1 MAKNPTQHKATYPDY
16 RWVTGKL
23 RLAGMLDTR
32 MLNLLRAIEETGSI
46 NQAAKLA
53 GLSYKGAWQIIE
65 RANNMAPKVL
75 ISTATGGSKGGGTRL
90 TAAGQ
95 ALLNLFTTLEQQ
107 HQVFLAELNGKLTND
122 PDIMLL
128 LKPLAVKTSATN
140 QLFGTVTEIVTG
152 AVTAEVHV
160 ALKGGDR
167 VVASVT
173 MDEWQTLALST
184 GCEVLVLVNA
194 SEIMLAV
201 ATLPPFSARNCLTG
215 QVIRI
220 LQDGVDAEVILRLPG
235 GDTLSASITL
245 TSLRNLNLKKN
256 SACHALFKSNALLL
270 AALQPAE
277 GQGSVSEI
285 DSE

>member
-1 MAKNPTQHKATYPDY
+1 MAKNSTRNNTKSADY
-16 RWVTGKL
+16 RWVTGQL

-32 MLNLLRAIEETGSI
+32 MLSLLRAIEASGSI

-95 ALLNLFTTLEQQ
+95 ALLNLFTQLEQQ
-107 HQVFLAELNGKLTND
+107 HQAFLAELNRKLSDD
-122 PDIMLL
+122 PDMMLL
-128 LKPLAVKTSATN
+128 LKPLAIKTCATN
-140 QLFGTVTEIVTG
+140 QLFGTVTEIVIG
-152 AVTAEVHV
+152 AVNAEVHV

-167 VVASVT
+167 VVASLT
-173 MDEWQTLALST
+173 LEEWRTLAL
-184 GCEVLVLVNA
+184 GVDAEVLVLVNA
-194 SEIMLAV
+194 SEILLAV
-201 ATLPPFSARNCLTG
+201 DTLTPLSARNQLNG

-245 TSLRNLNLKKN
+245 ASLRNLDLKKN
-256 SACHALFKSNALLL
+256 ATCHALFKSNALIL
-270 AALQPAE
+270 AALPTEAASA
-277 GQGSVSEI
+277 SVI
-285 DSE
+285 DPE

>member
-1 MAKNPTQHKATYPDY
+1 MAKDSTLNKDNHPDY
-16 RWVTGKL
+16 HWVTGQL
-23 RLAGMLDTR
+23 CLAGMLDTR
-32 MLNLLRAIEETGSI
+32 MLSLLRAIEASGSI

-90 TAAGQ
+90 TTAGK
-95 ALLNLFTTLEQQ
+95 ALLNLFTQLEQQ
-107 HQVFLAELNGKLTND
+107 HRAFLAELNRKLTDD
-122 PDIMLL
+122 PDMLLL

-140 QLFGTVTEIVTG
+140 QLFGRVSEIAIG
-152 AVTAEVHV
+152 AVSIEVRV
-160 ALKGGDR
+160 SLKGGDH

-173 MDEWQTLALST
+173 LDEWRTLALDVGS
-184 GCEVLVLVNA
+184 EVLVLVNA

-201 ATLPPFSARNCLTG
+201 ETLPPLSARNSLKG
-215 QVIRI
+215 RVIRI

-245 TSLRNLNLKKN
+245 ASLRNLNLKKN
-256 SACHALFKSNALLL
+256 SACHALFKSNAPIL
-270 AALQPAE
+270 AALPTEAAPI
-277 GQGSVSEI
+277 SVI
-285 DSE
+285 DPE